1 MGGFKE
7 LKDEN
12 KASFSNFYFCCALN
26 RYDYLLHPSKPY
38 QYLVCTCPVLITTA
52 EGVLES
58 ARAVSEA

>member
-26 RYDYLLHPSKPY
+26 RYDYFLDPSKPH
-38 QYLVCTCPVLITTA
+38 QYLVWMCPVLFTA
-52 EGVLES
+52 KEGVL
-58 ARAVSEA
+58 ARAGSEA

>member
-12 KASFSNFYFCCALN
+12 KASSSNFYFCCALN
-26 RYDYLLHPSKPY
+26 RYDYCLDPSKPY
-38 QYLVCTCPVLITTA
+38 QYLVCTCPVLITA
-52 EGVLES
+52 KEGVL